1 MKELLKN
8 LKGDKVIW
16 SFVALLAL
24 FSFMPV
30 FSASSNLA
38 YLGHGTGNTISYLLK
53 HLAHIFIGFIII
65 YWVHKV
71 PYHYYKGIS
80 KIGLPIVW
88 LLLAYTLIKGTVIAG
103 ANASRWIQV
112 PFVGISFQ
120 TSTVAFIVL
129 MLYVARYLS
138 KKREVQDTFQESLLQ
153 LWVPVFGTLMF
164 ILPANFSTAA
174 LMFSMVLMLTF
185 VGKYPLKYIGFILGA
200 GFAAL
205 ALFVLLS
212 KAFPDSHFFSRV
224 DTWSS
229 RIENFTSNKPGE
241 DDYQIEKAKIAI
253 ASGGIYG
260 LGPGKSVQK
269 HFLPQSSSDFI
280 YAIIVEELGLLG
292 GLGVLSMYLLLFF
305 RFIVAA
311 HKANSLFGK
320 LLVVGL
326 GFPIIFQAMIN
337 MAVAV
342 ELLPVTGQTLPL
354 ISSGGSSIWMTCI
367 ALGIIIN
374 ITKKDEEIAQEIS
387 DKARR
392 EAALQKLIDKQLEEE
407 NSPPTSEVEMI
418 DGIENYSIEDNSKN
432 PMNAVLNK

>member
-1 MKELLKN
+1 MKELVNN
-8 LKGDKVIW
+8 LKGDRVIW

-38 YLGHGTGNTISYLLK
+38 YLGHGTGNTISFLIK

-71 PYHYYKGIS
+71 PFHYYRGIS
-80 KIGLPIVW
+80 KIALPIVW
-88 LLLAYTLIKGTVIAG
+88 VLLGYTMIKGTVIAG

-112 PFVGISFQ
+112 PFIGISFQ
-120 TSTVAFIVL
+120 TSTLAAIVL
-129 MLYVARYLS
+129 LVFVARYLS
-138 KKREVQDTFQESLLQ
+138 KKQEEEMTFQKSFIE
-153 LWVPVFGTLMF
+153 LWIPVFVTLAF
-164 ILPANFSTAA
+164 ILPSNFSTAA
-174 LMFSMVLMLTF
+174 LIFSMILMLTF
-185 VGKYPLKYIGFILGA
+185 VGKYPLKYISIIIGLGI
-200 GFAAL
+200 AAL
-205 ALFVLLS
+205 GLFFLLS
-212 KAFPDSHFFSRV
+212 KVFPDSKFFSRRA
-224 DTWSS
+224 TWES
-229 RIENFTSNKPGE
+229 RIESFTTNKPGE

-253 ASGGIYG
+253 ASGGVYG

-280 YAIIVEELGLLG
+280 YAIIVEEWGLIG
-292 GLGVLSMYLLLFF
+292 GFGILILYLLLFF
-305 RFIVAA
+305 RFVIAA
-311 HKANSLFGK
+311 HKAKSLFGK

-326 GFPIIFQAMIN
+326 GFPLIFQAMIN
-337 MAVAV
+337 MCVAV

-374 ITKKDEEIAQEIS
+374 VTKKEEEIAQEIS
-387 DKARR
+387 EKAKRD
-392 EAALQKLIDKQLEEE
+392 AALQKLIDKQLEEE
-407 NSPPTSEVEMI
+407 REEDEKDSDIDSEES
-418 DGIENYSIEDNSKN
+418 YSIQDKAAN